1 MQICEPNNKSTDWT
15 VQIQHLAWAI
25 FCFMAFRKTAQA
37 PNFYG
42 AGNKKKVK
50 VMFLPTQ

>member
-1 MQICEPNNKSTDWT
+1 
-15 VQIQHLAWAI
+15 
-25 FCFMAFRKTAQA
+25 MAFKKTAEA

-50 VMFLPTQ
+50 VMFLPTP

>member
-1 MQICEPNNKSTDWT
+1 
-15 VQIQHLAWAI
+15 
-25 FCFMAFRKTAQA
+25 MAFKKTTEA

-50 VMFLPTQ
+50 VMFLPMP